1 MEHSPKHYN
10 FSFTAGAA
18 LLQETVTIAQT
29 LLETNFDWDK
39 TKQEI
44 NNNNLLQKDKRQ
56 TSTRQFSLVKFR
68 LEQLSK
74 QQIKMLCSESMPD
87 KKIMVILSIIKS
99 HPLVFDFI
107 AETIRSKYFAFD
119 YKLTYADY
127 NAFINEKQAEHPELN
142 SITEGTGKKI
152 RQMVFKI
159 LEQTELI
166 DSVKSGTIK
175 KPYVSPQLEQ
185 VIVKDNPFLL
195 AALLYNNEEIILAT
209 QKHHA

>member
-1 MEHSPKHYN
+1 
-10 FSFTAGAA
+10 
-18 LLQETVTIAQT
+18 
-29 LLETNFDWDK
+29 
-39 TKQEI
+39 
-44 NNNNLLQKDKRQ
+44 
-56 TSTRQFSLVKFR
+56 
-68 LEQLSK
+68 
-74 QQIKMLCSESMPD
+74 MLCSESMPD

-185 VIVKDNPFLL
+185 VIVKDNPYLL